1 MSESANLK
9 ADEGLVDRVKVTA
22 LSGFR
27 FARFIVGRMQEDQV
41 NRVAASLSYTSTLA
55 LVPALALALAILAA
69 FPAFAEVRE
78 SVLDFILNNFVPDT
92 QLSMT
97 DALTGFV
104 AAAGELTTIGILGL
118 IVTSVMLLL
127 TIEGAFN
134 RIYRVLRPRPI
145 LARLAVFWTVITISP
160 LLLGLSFS
168 LSGYFLTLRRF
179 VGEEETGPVS
189 VLLGAAMPTLI
200 TAAAFALIF
209 AAVPNRRVRLPDAII
224 GGVIAALL
232 FALLRFGFTAFVA
245 SMQTYQTL
253 YGAVAAL
260 PVFLIWLF
268 LSWLVILAGAE
279 VTAALHDWRRLE
291 HELQTGPGG
300 RLALA
305 MDILSA
311 LYDAA
316 GSGAGLQQQALRNN
330 LEIKEAALIPV
341 LEELRAGSFI
351 SLGEDGVWRLGRDLS
366 RTPVS
371 ELVHYLGYGV
381 PIAPHLEGQHN
392 SVGRLGQ
399 LMSEAQETENNVLQ
413 STIASLIETPDL
425 TPERDGRVA
434 RPQVAVG

>member
-1 MSESANLK
+1 MSESPLPESEIHPLERLK
-9 ADEGLVDRVKVTA
+9 STA
-22 LSGFR
+22 LSALR
-27 FARFIVGRMQEDQV
+27 FVRFIVGRIQEDQV

-69 FPAFAEVRE
+69 FPAFEKVRQ
-78 SVLDFILNNFVPDT
+78 SVLDFILSNFVPDT

-104 AAAGELTTIGILGL
+104 SAAGELTTIGILGL

-134 RIYRVLRPRPI
+134 RIYRVLRPRP
-145 LARLAVFWTVITISP
+145 LMARLAVFWTVITISP

-168 LSGYFLTLRRF
+168 LSGYFLTVRTLF
-179 VGEEETGPVS
+179 GGEEPGALS

-200 TAAAFALIF
+200 TAAAFTLIYT
-209 AAVPNRRVRLPDAII
+209 AVPNRRVRLGDAII
-224 GGVIAALL
+224 GGIVAALS
-232 FALLRFGFTAFVA
+232 FALLRYGFTVFVS

-260 PVFLIWLF
+260 PVFLVWLF

-279 VTAALHDWRRLE
+279 ITAGLHDWRRLE
-291 HELQTGPGG
+291 HELEAGPGG

-305 MDILSA
+305 MDVLAA
-311 LYDAA
+311 LYRAA

-330 LEIKEAALIPV
+330 LEVKEAALIPI

-351 SLGEDGVWRLGRDLS
+351 SIADDGVWRLGRDLS
-366 RTPVS
+366 RTPAS
-371 ELVHYLGYGV
+371 ELVHHLGYGV
-381 PIAPHLEGQHN
+381 PLAPGLEGQHDA
-392 SVGRLGQ
+392 VERLSE
-399 LMSEAQETENNVLQ
+399 LMTEAQANEKDVLQ
-413 STIASLIETPDL
+413 RPIASLIDESPKEDS
-425 TPERDGRVA
+425 
-434 RPQVAVG
+434 